1 MARSELSRLRDVAY
15 KRIRRA
21 ERRGETALPSFPTI
35 KEATKSGQLK
45 QLEADLKRW
54 LNPPKQIPE
63 GVPAQMPDKEERRKQ
78 RHREAQRRYYEKTI
92 KPLTN
97 KQKSLIKGLKTMGIK
112 IPYSMVPAY
121 EQYIKAR
128 YDLGLDAE
136 TYFIVTYAEDFSEA
150 VRKKIPPE
158 KIMEDFQNF
167 AMNMAELKT
176 RSKKDLSKSS
186 LRESLQQRI
195 NEILGREW

>member
-1 MARSELSRLRDVAY
+1 MARSELSRLRDIAY
-15 KRIRRA
+15 KRIKRA
-21 ERRGETALPSFPTI
+21 ERRGETSLPSFPTI
-35 KEATKSGQLK
+35 KEAQKSGQLE

-54 LNPPKQIPE
+54 LEPPAQLPE
-63 GVPAQMPDKEERRKQ
+63 VPARMPDAEERRKQ
-78 RHREAQRRYYEKTI
+78 KHREAQRKYYESTI
-92 KPLTN
+92 KPLTK
-97 KQKSLIKGLKTMGIK
+97 KQKSLIKGLKTMGIR

-167 AMNMAELKT
+167 ALHMAELKT
-176 RSKKDLSKSS
+176 RSEKDLSKSS
-186 LRESLQQRI
+186 LRESLQIRI
-195 NEILGREW
+195 NKLLGREW